1 MCVDADFGHIVSL
14 LQEMGSTV
22 PTLAPL
28 YSAET
33 WRIKCYLV
41 PEILARTSPGK
52 QGSLA
57 ESGT

>member
-1 MCVDADFGHIVSL
+1 MCVDADFDHIVSL
-14 LQEMGSTV
+14 LREMGSTV

-41 PEILARTSPGK
+41 PETVARISQGI